1 MTSIS
6 VVSGPPPEAVTLPGV
21 FTVDTLPT
29 PSESNY
35 GMLAK
40 VSDLFGQKRGYVMC
54 QRYAS
59 TYAWEPP
66 GDSPAVTMSG
76 NQDITFLPLKMPSI
90 IILDGTLTA
99 NRSLNLTTDKAYPG
113 MKFEVKFVGG
123 LGLFGLNLTGLLS
136 GPLSLL
142 LNQQILAVFD
152 ASGSW
157 KRLN

>member
-1 MTSIS
+1 MTSIGS
-6 VVSGPPPEAVTLPGV
+6 VIGNPPENISLPGI

-29 PSESNY
+29 ASEDNY

-54 QRYAS
+54 QRYGS

-66 GDSPAVTMSG
+66 GDSPAITMSG

-90 IILDGTLTA
+90 LILDGTLTA
-99 NRSLNLTTDKAYPG
+99 NRTITMATQNAYPG
-113 MKFEVKFVGG
+113 MKFEVKFGGG
-123 LGLFGLNLTGLLS
+123 LALFGISLSGLVT

-152 ASGSW
+152 ASGAW